1 MDNTQ
6 KIKKNSDAKIKA
18 NDRYNKK
25 HYKNISIRIKPDQAD
40 YITQV
45 ADKLNLS
52 IAKLIVNAVKEY
64 DNINDKTIE

>member
-18 NDRYNKK
+18 NNKYSK
-25 HYKNISIRIKPDQAD
+25 SHYKNINIKIKPDQAD
-40 YITQV
+40 YIKQV

-64 DNINDKTIE
+64 DNVNDKTIE

>member
-25 HYKNISIRIKPDQAD
+25 HYKNISIRTKPDQAD
-40 YITQV
+40 YIKQV
-45 ADKLNLS
+45 ADRKGLS
-52 IAKLIVNAVKEY
+52 LPQLIVNAVKEY
-64 DNINDKTIE
+64 DNQNKEDL